1 MKHRGH
7 VYMAHLIHEELYR
20 NKGWLEIKTI
30 PDTDGKRK
38 STKYKVPEVLAD
50 AILHHRGCFIAGSI
64 GPDFFPDM
72 ITGQMYIHPQNS
84 GKFLEFMYEQLR
96 MLHPNTQEFEK
107 ALAFYAGWLMHYC
120 GDMYGHQY
128 VNLYSYGWFP
138 SIADLLYD
146 AVELVGFMPE
156 GEAPGNSD
164 AQKAVSFFA
173 DRVEIEEIA
182 TWVDDPSAE
191 PFAQLLNDPK
201 NQEEFC
207 QTMDLDQDDP
217 SLWEKITQII
227 ELVVK
232 ACGVINGIA
241 TIIRHLAIESYMDKT
256 IQERLDAQDVDFME
270 EGTVAYDIEK
280 WLFGES
286 MAEAVNLDQYRR
298 TVYYHLDLPKEYI
311 RRCFTTAE
319 AFQAL
324 RGPKYTQITYEVT
337 EGMTLALDFMG
348 RYMEHYENAYR
359 QLLKEGGSPNVM
371 ADMNL
376 RTRYLDKWVELWYKM
391 VQFDLQYDTPIPDG
405 QRENMF
411 YEIKEL
417 FEANIFK
424 DKNAILDC
432 EASTEATYESR
443 ILGALRGLGSVLEFF
458 GLGFEVMLK
467 GLFHPA
473 IEHFKAIATPYLE
486 LVANGLTELDV
497 TFHEGKVEGYDK
509 SLEVIEA
516 AFRNPALLIQCKPL
530 FNEENLARKFDAEW
544 KNLGTGDSYSGQ
556 TNCFNLGFDMLE
568 NALQMGKLCLIGSTN
583 LNDLLKADGT
593 DVNRFQ
599 EHEVRWALGA
609 LVLEIAGKENG
620 QRFRMDGF
628 QLVLDVY
635 TKGKPDPTVSWTVA
649 DFTVKKGYYDK
660 TDLQIETDLNHC
672 GVIRCTVPFHPEP
685 IHASELDRCVLRV
698 MRPGRSYP
706 QDVMECAVSIYDHDS
721 RTRLFSVDTVL
732 ANVNGYYVEVLPLD
746 QQQVEETISE
756 KLRNALICE
765 SFDEVN
771 VTVKVADVDGAGT
784 DEAVYFRILD
794 KNGKNIGVRE
804 KGHKDFKS
812 EVSMDKGGTTNDFE
826 RDSTATYAIELE
838 RTADVREVECF
849 SLRRESDGDKN
860 QAKLYIDKFEVWT
873 AANGTPVTLAA
884 TNFPMACHIGKTWYN
899 LSLDLEGL
907 RPEEQEILETE
918 IRTLQVDI
926 KTANRMYAGTDDKVC
941 IQVLSGIETVRVAD
955 LNSSRNDFEKGHTD
969 AFTVDITKN
978 GKGILSTEITGFAIV
993 KTNNFTAAGDWEIE
1007 SVTIRDNDSGRM
1019 LGCFNAYSGYDHNTV
1034 MLTDN
1039 TPTLVIN

>member
-7 VYMAHLIHEELYR
+7 VYMAHLIHEELFR

-50 AILHHRGCFIAGSI
+50 AILQHRGCFIAGSI

-96 MLHPNTQEFEK
+96 MIHPNTQEFEK

-146 AVELVGFMPE
+146 AVELIGFRPE
-156 GEAPGNSD
+156 DEAPGNSD
-164 AQKAVSFFA
+164 VDKAVSFFA
-173 DRVEIEEIA
+173 DRVKIEEIA

-191 PFAQLLNDPK
+191 PFTELLNDPK

-217 SLWEKITQII
+217 SLWEKITHII

-256 IQERLDAQDVDFME
+256 IQERLDAQDVDFM
-270 EGTVAYDIEK
+270 
-280 WLFGES
+280 
-286 MAEAVNLDQYRR
+286 
-298 TVYYHLDLPKEYI
+298 
-311 RRCFTTAE
+311 
-319 AFQAL
+319 
-324 RGPKYTQITYEVT
+324 
-337 EGMTLALDFMG
+337 G
-348 RYMEHYENAYR
+348 RYMEHYENTYR
-359 QLLKEGGSPNVM
+359 QLLKEGGSPSVM

-405 QRENMF
+405 QRENMY

-417 FEANIFK
+417 FIANIFK
-424 DKNAILDC
+424 DKDEILDC
-432 EASTEATYESR
+432 ESSTEATYKSR
-443 ILGALRGLGSVLEFF
+443 VLGFLQGLGSALEFF
-458 GLGFEVMLK
+458 GLGLEVMLK
-467 GLFHPA
+467 GLFYHA

-486 LVANGLTELDV
+486 LVANGLTALDV

-509 SLEVIEA
+509 SLEVIET
-516 AFRNPALLIQCKPL
+516 AFKNPALLIQCEPL
-530 FNEENLARKFDAEW
+530 FNEKNLDRKFDAEW
-544 KNLGTGDSYSGQ
+544 INLGTGKAYSGE

-599 EHEVRWALGA
+599 EYEARWALGA

-620 QRFRMDGF
+620 RRFQMDGF
-628 QLVLDVY
+628 RLVLDVY
-635 TKGKPDPTVSWTVA
+635 TQGKPDPTVSWTVA

-698 MRPGRSYP
+698 VRPGRSYP
-706 QDVMECAVSIYDHDS
+706 EDTMECTVSIYDKDS
-721 RTRLFSVDTVL
+721 KARLFSVDTVL
-732 ANVNGYYVEVLPLD
+732 ANVNGYHVDILPLD
-746 QQQVEETISE
+746 QEQVEETISD

-771 VTVKVADVDGAGT
+771 VTIKVADVKGAGT

-826 RDSTATYAIELE
+826 RDSTAAYAIELE
-838 RTADVREVECF
+838 RMVDVREVECF

-860 QAKLYIDKFEVWT
+860 HAKLYIDKFEVWT
-873 AANGTPVTLAA
+873 AADGTSVTLAA

-907 RPEEQEILETE
+907 HLQEQEIVETE
-918 IRTLQVDI
+918 IRKLQVDI
-926 KTANRMYAGTDDKVC
+926 KTADRMYAGTDDKVC
-941 IQVLSGIETVRVAD
+941 IQVLSGIETVRTAN
-955 LNSSRNDFEKGHTD
+955 LNSGRNDFEKGHTD
-969 AFTVDITKN
+969 TFTVDITKN
-978 GKGILSTEITGFAIV
+978 GKGVMSTEITGFAIV

-1007 SVTIRDNDSGRM
+1007 SVTIRDNDTGRM
-1019 LGCFNAYSGYDHNTV
+1019 LGCFNADSGYDHNTV